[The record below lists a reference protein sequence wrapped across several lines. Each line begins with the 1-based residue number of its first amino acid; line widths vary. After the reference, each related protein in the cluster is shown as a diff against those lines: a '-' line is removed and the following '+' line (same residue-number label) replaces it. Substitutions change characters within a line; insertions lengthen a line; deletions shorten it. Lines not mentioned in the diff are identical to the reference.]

1 MRIKS
6 LILILFTILSLSIN
20 SGEAK
25 AQAQLLASAVGAGEE
40 AKAPEFEKDLLNR
53 QTPKGL
59 VDGFLEA
66 VSNENY
72 EKASL
77 FLDLENFPPRIRDK
91 KGAELSKGLQTVLDQ
106 SGSVISSS
114 KLSNNPDGNQ
124 DDGLATNLEIVG
136 SMKINGKKIDII
148 AEMFQSEEYGH
159 VWKIS
164 SQTVSDIPEA
174 LQKLSIGFL
183 DRLLPEVLIRE
194 KLYGVPVGHWAAI
207 SAIAVGSLIISWIL
221 SFIVLFTIRFF
232 WKKSNEGFAKHL
244 LEAFLWPIRLY
255 MAVAI
260 FVLVTRFVGLSIIAR
275 QHLSIITSIITWF
288 SVAWVFW
295 SIIEIAT
302 ERSKVRLLREKKR
315 SALSAVVFFRR
326 TARTLLVLVFLA
338 VALRNMG
345 LDITAGLTALG
356 IGGLVLAFSAQK
368 SLENF
373 MASLNIIVEQP
384 IRIGDLCKIGDVIGH
399 VQDIGMRS
407 TRIQTLYRSLV
418 TIPNSHLAS
427 QTIENYAHRDR
438 FLFRHE
444 IGLRYET
451 TPDQLRF
458 IMLKMREL
466 LYSHPC
472 VDPDYIRVRLS
483 SFAAS
488 SLNLDVFAYIYAEEY
503 NEYMEVQEDLLLHFM
518 EIIADGGSSFAFP
531 SQTVYM
537 GKDEPM
543 SKSKQQAA
551 EEEAKKIR
559 EEKPLKLHRLDVTEI
574 DDLANTLEYP
584 PLSNN
589 SDVKY
594 F

>member
-1 MRIKS
+1 MGKKS
-6 LILILFTILSLSIN
+6 LLIAILFTIFSLSIN
-20 SGEAK
+20 SAN
-25 AQAQLLASAVGAGEE
+25 AQLLSAIAGGSGEDNKPQE
-40 AKAPEFEKDLLNR
+40 YQEDVLHR

-59 VDGFLEA
+59 VDGFIHA
-66 VSNENY
+66 VRTENY
-72 EKASL
+72 GRASL
-77 FLDLENFPPRIRDK
+77 FLDLENFPPKFRK
-91 KGAELSKGLQTVLDQ
+91 EKGAELSRGLQKILDQ
-106 SGSVISSS
+106 SGSVMSAS
-114 KLSNNPDGNQ
+114 KLSNNPNGNQ
-124 DDGLATNLEIVG
+124 DDELALNLDIVG
-136 SMKINGKKIDII
+136 VMKINGDNVHII
-148 AEMFQSEEYGH
+148 AEKFPHEEYGH

-164 SQTVSDIPEA
+164 SETVSNIPNA
-174 LQKLSIGFL
+174 LKKLSIGYL
-183 DRLLPEVLIRE
+183 DRFLPEILITT
-194 KLYGVPVGHWAAI
+194 KSYGVPVGHWAAI
-207 SAIAVGSLIISWIL
+207 CAIAVISLIISWIL
-221 SFIVLFTIRFF
+221 SFMLLFFIRLF

-255 MAVAI
+255 LAVAI
-260 FVLVTRFVGLSIIAR
+260 FVVITRFVGLSIIAR

-295 SIIEIAT
+295 SIIEIVT
-302 ERSKVRLLREKKR
+302 ETSKIRLLREKKR

-326 TARTLLVLVFLA
+326 TARTLLVLIFLA

-345 LDITAGLTALG
+345 IDITAGLTALG

-407 TRIQTLYRSLV
+407 TRIKTLYRSLV

-451 TPDQLRF
+451 TPDQLRY
-458 IMLKMREL
+458 IMIKMREL

-483 SFAAS
+483 SFASS
-488 SLNLDVFAYIYAEEY
+488 SLNVDVFAYVYAEEY
-503 NEYMEVQEDLLLHFM
+503 NEYMEVQEDLLLRFM
-518 EIIADGGSSFAFP
+518 DIITEGGSSFAFP
-531 SQTVYM
+531 SSTVYV
-537 GKDEPM
+537 GKDELLP
-543 SKSKQQAA
+543 KDKQKAA
-551 EEEAKKIR
+551 EAETQKIR
-559 EEKPLKLHRLDVTEI
+559 EEKSLKLHRLDVSEI
-574 DDLANTLEYP
+574 DDLANTIDYP